1 MKNLIV
7 SLILWGFYVNMYSQT
22 PNINFNYTLKKSSN
36 TTDIGDNLNQTRISY
51 FKEYAIW
58 KKPTD
63 TITKI
68 IKVYKINTDNLNSFV
83 IVKRAAISNPNN
95 IEAYSAHF
103 IADAIKKVMVDL
115 DSNKKNLRE
124 YTATIAVTG
133 LENKEEIDLYEYYY
147 EKLDSLR
154 KCYRAINKIYGSPA
168 FWNRFLPARTKV
180 GAAMIYNRYGNKF
193 TQVGQNISLYGWS
206 NKGSVNAELF
216 STYLKG
222 AKLSINTVVSSVDT
236 AQDNAALLR
245 TITGGAG
252 NFIVNLNIPL
262 YHCLNKGTKFFVEFS
277 PNFASNIP
285 LLGTPFKSSDLFFNS
300 NLGANLSFS
309 FRVAEN
315 SKISI
320 YGYARPSYI
329 VGSNSYLNEMNIT
342 SDFWLFQGQL
352 GLDIPEVG
360 RFGWSLPAFS
370 SNSSISTNTMLLSF
384 QVSPM
389 SIVGK

>member
-51 FKEYAIW
+51 FKEYANW

-154 KCYRAINKIYGSPA
+154 KCYRAINKIYGNPA

-180 GAAMIYNRYGNKF
+180 EAAMIYN
-193 TQVGQNISLYGWS
+193 
-206 NKGSVNAELF
+206 
-216 STYLKG
+216 
-222 AKLSINTVVSSVDT
+222 
-236 AQDNAALLR
+236 
-245 TITGGAG
+245 
-252 NFIVNLNIPL
+252 
-262 YHCLNKGTKFFVEFS
+262 
-277 PNFASNIP
+277 
-285 LLGTPFKSSDLFFNS
+285 
-300 NLGANLSFS
+300 
-309 FRVAEN
+309 
-315 SKISI
+315 
-320 YGYARPSYI
+320 
-329 VGSNSYLNEMNIT
+329 
-342 SDFWLFQGQL
+342 
-352 GLDIPEVG
+352 
-360 RFGWSLPAFS
+360 
-370 SNSSISTNTMLLSF
+370 
-384 QVSPM
+384 
-389 SIVGK
+389 